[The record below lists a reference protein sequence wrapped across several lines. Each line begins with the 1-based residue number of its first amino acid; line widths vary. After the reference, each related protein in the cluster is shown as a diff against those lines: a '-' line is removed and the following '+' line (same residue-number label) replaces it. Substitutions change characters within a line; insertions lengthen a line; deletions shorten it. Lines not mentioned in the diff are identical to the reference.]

1 MFGISIFKMKFFE
14 TSKYHSFK
22 KSTYI
27 TLRWIGI
34 IGQLIAVNF
43 VYFFISSDFDF
54 VTSNL
59 VIFFGILSNLYLIF
73 VYKKTQLSDRSA
85 FLFLLIDIVQLGIL
99 LYLSGG
105 ITNPFVIFILI
116 PSVFSSSN
124 LSFRTNTMLVI
135 LTVIIIIFLTF
146 NHHDLPINL
155 NSEFHNNHYF
165 YYSIPTSLLIALV
178 FLNYFAMTFGT
189 QSRLRKEALGKMEEV
204 MAKEHEL
211 LSLGGQAAAAAHS
224 LGTPLST
231 INIIAQDL
239 SKQFKGQKDLEK
251 DIELLNSQV
260 NRCKEIL
267 KRLTL
272 NPVEEDEFI
281 DKDISVR
288 DYLNEI
294 ILSFKEISG
303 KNFLLNF
310 DQDSNSKKITKS
322 IEIVY
327 GLRNF
332 IGNANKFANQN
343 IFINLKSDSQI
354 TEISIEDDGDGYP
367 RDILSKIGEPY
378 LKSNNLQDK
387 SKTGL
392 GLGLFIGK
400 TLLEKNFAFVS
411 CRNSKTRTGAEV
423 IIRWNNKDLFNI

>member
-1 MFGISIFKMKFFE
+1 MKFFE

-43 VYFFISSDFDF
+43 VFFFLNNNFDF
-54 VTSNL
+54 ITSNI
-59 VIFFGILSNLYLIF
+59 VILLGVLSNLYLIF
-73 VYKKTQLSDRSA
+73 IYKKTQLSDRSA
-85 FLFLLIDIVQLGIL
+85 FLFLLIDILQLGVL

-124 LSFRTNTMLVI
+124 LSLRTNTLLVALTII
-135 LTVIIIIFLTF
+135 LIIFLTF
-146 NHHDLPINL
+146 NYQDLPINL
-155 NSEFHNNHYF
+155 NSDFHNNHYF
-165 YYSIPTSLLIALV
+165 YYSIPISLIIALV
-178 FLNYFAMTFGT
+178 FLNYFAMTFGI

-231 INIIAQDL
+231 ITIIAHDL
-239 SKQFKGQKDLEK
+239 MKQFKGQKDIKK

-260 NRCKEIL
+260 DRCNEIL

-281 DKDISVR
+281 DKDINIR
-288 DYLNEI
+288 DYLHEI
-294 ILSFKEISG
+294 ISSFKEIS
-303 KNFLLNF
+303 KKEFVFNF
-310 DQDSNSKKITKS
+310 DQDSNPKKISKS

-332 IGNANKFANQN
+332 IGNANKFTKNT
-343 IFINLKSDSQI
+343 IFINLKSDSEM
-354 TEISIEDDGDGYP
+354 TEITIEDDGDGYP

-378 LKSNNLQDK
+378 LKSNYSNDK
-387 SKTGL
+387 SKQGL

-400 TLLEKNFAFVS
+400 TLLEKNFASVN
-411 CRNSKTRTGAEV
+411 CRNSKTRSGAE
-423 IIRWNNKDLFNI
+423 INIKWKNKELFNI

>member
-1 MFGISIFKMKFFE
+1 MKFFE

-43 VYFFISSDFDF
+43 VYLFLNSSFDFIS
-54 VTSNL
+54 SNL
-59 VIFFGILSNLYLIF
+59 VIFLGILSNLYLIF
-73 VYKKTQLSDRSA
+73 IYKKTQLSDRSA
-85 FLFLLIDIVQLGIL
+85 FIFLFIDILQLGVL

-124 LSFRTNTMLVI
+124 LSLRTNTLLVML
-135 LTVIIIIFLTF
+135 TIIIIVFLSF
-146 NHHDLPINL
+146 NYQDLPINL
-155 NSEFHNNHYF
+155 NSDFHNNHYF
-165 YYSIPTSLLIALV
+165 YYSIPVSLIIALV

-231 INIIAQDL
+231 ITIIAHDL
-239 SKQFKGQKDLEK
+239 MRQFKGQKDLEK

-260 NRCKEIL
+260 ERCNEIL

-281 DKDISVR
+281 DKDINIR

-294 ILSFKEISG
+294 ISSFKEIS
-303 KNFLLNF
+303 KKEFVFNF
-310 DQDSNSKKITKS
+310 DQDSNPKKISKS

-332 IGNANKFANQN
+332 IGNANKFAKNS
-343 IFINLKSDSQI
+343 IFINLKSDSEF
-354 TEISIEDDGDGYP
+354 TELTVEDDGNGYP
-367 RDILSKIGEPY
+367 RDIISKIGEPY
-378 LKSNNLQDK
+378 LRSNYSKDK
-387 SKTGL
+387 SKEGL

-400 TLLEKNFAFVS
+400 TLLEKNFATVN
-411 CRNSKTRTGAEV
+411 CRNSKTRSGAEV
-423 IIRWNNKDLFNI
+423 IIRWKNKELFNI